1 MKEKGGATPGMAF
14 DKAGPLTETVLL
26 GNVSIRAGNKLSW
39 DARDMKFPN
48 APEAEAYLHRKYRK
62 GWTL

>member
-26 GNVSIRAGNKLSW
+26 GNVSIRAGKKTELGCPGYEIPQRS
-39 DARDMKFPN
+39 RSGSLP
-48 APEAEAYLHRKYRK
+48 PS
-62 GWTL
+62 